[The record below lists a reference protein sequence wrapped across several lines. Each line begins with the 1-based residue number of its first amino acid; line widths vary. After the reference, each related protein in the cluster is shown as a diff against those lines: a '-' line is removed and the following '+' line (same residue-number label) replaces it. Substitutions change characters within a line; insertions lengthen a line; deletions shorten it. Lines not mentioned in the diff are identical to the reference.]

1 MSVVVTMDL
10 TARASG
16 GQGGHCGGKNKS
28 CDVVA
33 PTVSITVPAPFAT
46 VAGTTLVEGTAA
58 DNDRVKQVS
67 VRVDSGSP
75 AVASGTSSWAY
86 SLATTA
92 FADGTHVITAIAGD
106 MAGNVGSSSVTVT
119 VQNAAIVPS
128 PSPSPSSSPSA
139 SPSPSPSPSAF
150 PSPTGTPS
158 SSAGWLLVCDY
169 SHSLM
174 DDPVVFPGVPDASHL
189 HDFFANTSVNAFSTY
204 GSMTDATTT
213 CSATSGDSSG
223 YWAPALYQ
231 DGVKIDPAG
240 VSVAGRSTRE
250 QFYYRKNNLA
260 DGTVIQTIP
269 PDLRVIAG
277 NSHAM
282 SEADNPKLG
291 SEIYWGCSDNSTSGK
306 LKAPPASCTTGI
318 ITLHIGFPNCW
329 DGVNLDTVRPDGS
342 PASNPVTGRVYPN
355 DHRSHMAYPSSGVCP
370 ADHPVPLP
378 RVISRIEYPVG
389 TTTGTITLSSGPTYT
404 AHGDF
409 WNTWNQSRLEQLIA
423 DCLNAGLNC
432 GKI

>member
-1 MSVVVTMDL
+1 
-10 TARASG
+10 
-16 GQGGHCGGKNKS
+16 
-28 CDVVA
+28 
-33 PTVSITVPAPFAT
+33 
-46 VAGTTLVEGTAA
+46 
-58 DNDRVKQVS
+58 
-67 VRVDSGSP
+67 
-75 AVASGTSSWAY
+75 
-86 SLATTA
+86 
-92 FADGTHVITAIAGD
+92 
-106 MAGNVGSSSVTVT
+106 
-119 VQNAAIVPS
+119 
-128 PSPSPSSSPSA
+128 
-139 SPSPSPSPSAF
+139 
-150 PSPTGTPS
+150 
-158 SSAGWLLVCDY
+158 
-169 SHSLM
+169 M